1 MTSPFRKLWFMQH
14 RGIMWRDIDP
24 RELDIRLVVCDMDG
38 TLLDG
43 DSKLPEG
50 FWEVYRLLTEHNVT
64 FVPAS
69 GRQLATLTKM
79 FRPADSGAGDVEDVE
94 GGRERVSLPQTN
106 DFIAENGNL
115 VIHSGE
121 RVWQSVIPESIAQEV
136 INAVRRGVDE
146 GRNLGLVMC
155 AADGAYVDRDDDAFL
170 AEARKYYASL
180 DIVPDVADVEDDF
193 LKFAIYDFDDA
204 ESAAESVFG
213 SLDDRY
219 RPVVSGQHWIDV
231 MDSSVNK
238 GVALRRLQE
247 SLGVTREQTAV
258 FGDYLNDHEM
268 IAEGQYSFAMENAHP
283 TIMEEANYCAPANT
297 EAGVVQ
303 VLRYLFAG
311 TSEQH

>member
-1 MTSPFRKLWFMQH
+1 MQH

-24 RELDIRLVVCDMDG
+24 RELDIRLIVCDMDG

-43 DSKLPEG
+43 DSHLPEE

-79 FRPADSGAGDVEDVE
+79 FQPTDGGAEGPEDAQGAHSE
-94 GGRERVSLPQTN
+94 DSLPQTN

-136 INAVRRGVDE
+136 ISAVRRGADE

-213 SLDDRY
+213 ALDDRY

-258 FGDYLNDHEM
+258 FGDYLNDREM

-303 VLRYLFAG
+303 VLRHLFDD
-311 TSEQH
+311 TSEAH

>member
-1 MTSPFRKLWFMQH
+1 MQR

-24 RELDIRLVVCDMDG
+24 RELDIRLIVCDMDG

-43 DSKLPEG
+43 DSHLPEE

-69 GRQLATLTKM
+69 GRQLATLTTM
-79 FRPADSGAGDVEDVE
+79 FQPADSGVTGVDDVEDVE
-94 GGRERVSLPQTN
+94 GSHEEVSLPRTN

-121 RVWQSVIPESIAQEV
+121 RVWQSVIPEAIAHEV
-136 INAVRRGVDE
+136 IHAVRRGVND

-180 DIVPDVADVEDDF
+180 DVVPDVADVEGDF

-204 ESAAESVFG
+204 EAAVGSVFG
-213 SLDDRY
+213 SLDERY

-247 SLGVTREQTAV
+247 ALGVTREQTAV
-258 FGDYLNDHEM
+258 FGDYLNDREM

-283 TIMEEANYCAPANT
+283 TIMEEANYWAPANT

-303 VLRYLFAG
+303 VLRHLFDG
-311 TSEQH
+311 TSGAH

>member
-1 MTSPFRKLWFMQH
+1 MQH

-43 DSKLPEG
+43 DSQLPEG

-69 GRQLATLTKM
+69 GRQLATLINM
-79 FRPADSGAGDVEDVE
+79 FQPADSGVEGVEDVKGAHSE
-94 GGRERVSLPQTN
+94 VSLPRTN

-121 RVWQSVIPESIAQEV
+121 KVWQSVIPESIAQEV
-136 INAVRRGVDE
+136 IHAVRRGVDD

-180 DIVPDVADVEDDF
+180 DVVSNVADVEDDF

-213 SLDDRY
+213 SLDERY

-238 GVALRRLQE
+238 GAALRRLQQA
-247 SLGVTREQTAV
+247 LGVTCEQTVV
-258 FGDYLNDHEM
+258 FGDYLNDREM

-283 TIMEEANYCAPANT
+283 TIMKEANYYAPANT

-303 VLRYLFAG
+303 VLRYLFDG
-311 TSEQH
+311 TSGDH

>member
-1 MTSPFRKLWFMQH
+1 MQH

-43 DSKLPEG
+43 DSQLPEG

-69 GRQLATLTKM
+69 GRQLATLINM
-79 FRPADSGAGDVEDVE
+79 FQPADSGVEGVEDVKGAHSE
-94 GGRERVSLPQTN
+94 VSLPRTN

-121 RVWQSVIPESIAQEV
+121 KVWQSVIPESIAQEV
-136 INAVRRGVDE
+136 IHAVRRGVDD

-180 DIVPDVADVEDDF
+180 NVVSNVADVEDDF

-213 SLDDRY
+213 SLDERY

-238 GVALRRLQE
+238 GVALRRLQQA
-247 SLGVTREQTAV
+247 LGVTREQTVV
-258 FGDYLNDHEM
+258 FGDYLNDREM

-283 TIMEEANYCAPANT
+283 TIMKEANYYAPANT

-303 VLRYLFAG
+303 VLRYLFDG
-311 TSEQH
+311 TSGDH

>member
-1 MTSPFRKLWFMQH
+1 MQH

-24 RELDIRLVVCDMDG
+24 RELDICLVVCDMDG

-43 DSKLPEG
+43 DSQLPEG

-69 GRQLATLTKM
+69 GRQLATLTTM
-79 FRPADSGAGDVEDVE
+79 FWPADTGATGVDDAKVPRGE
-94 GGRERVSLPQTN
+94 VSRPQTN

-136 INAVRRGVDE
+136 IHAVRRGVNE

-180 DIVPDVADVEDDF
+180 DVVPNVADVEDDF

-204 ESAAESVFG
+204 EASVESMFG
-213 SLDDRY
+213 SLNERY

-247 SLGVTREQTAV
+247 ALGVTRDQTAV
-258 FGDYLNDHEM
+258 FGDYLNDREM

-283 TIMEEANYCAPANT
+283 TIMKEANYCAPANT

-303 VLRYLFAG
+303 VLRHLFDG
-311 TSEQH
+311 TSGEH

>member
-1 MTSPFRKLWFMQH
+1 MQH

-24 RELDIRLVVCDMDG
+24 RELDIRLIVCDMDG

-43 DSKLPEG
+43 DSHLPEE

-69 GRQLATLTKM
+69 GRQLATLTTM
-79 FRPADSGAGDVEDVE
+79 FQPADSGVTGVDDVEDVE
-94 GGRERVSLPQTN
+94 GSHEEVSLPRTN

-121 RVWQSVIPESIAQEV
+121 RVWQSVIPEAIAHEV
-136 INAVRRGVDE
+136 IHAVRRGVND

-180 DIVPDVADVEDDF
+180 DVVPDVADVEDDF

-204 ESAAESVFG
+204 EAAVGSIFG
-213 SLDDRY
+213 SLDERY

-231 MDSSVNK
+231 MDSSVNT
-238 GVALRRLQE
+238 GVALRRLHE
-247 SLGVTREQTAV
+247 ALGVTREQTAV
-258 FGDYLNDHEM
+258 FGDYLNDREM

-283 TIMEEANYCAPANT
+283 TIMEEANYWAPANT

-303 VLRYLFAG
+303 VLRHLFDG
-311 TSEQH
+311 TSGAH

>member
-1 MTSPFRKLWFMQH
+1 MQH

-43 DSKLPEG
+43 DSQLPKG
-50 FWEVYRLLTEHNVT
+50 FWEVYRLLTENNVT

-79 FRPADSGAGDVEDVE
+79 FQPADSGVEDVE
-94 GGRERVSLPQTN
+94 DIGGSHEEVSLPQTN
-106 DFIAENGNL
+106 DFIAENGNV

-121 RVWQSVIPESIAQEV
+121 RVWQSVIPESIAREV
-136 INAVRRGVDE
+136 IHAVRRGVDD

-170 AEARKYYASL
+170 SEARKYYASL
-180 DIVPDVADVEDDF
+180 DVVPDVADVEDDF

-204 ESAAESVFG
+204 EIAAESVFG
-213 SLDDRY
+213 SLDERY

-247 SLGVTREQTAV
+247 ALGVTREQTAV
-258 FGDYLNDHEM
+258 FGDYLNDREM

-283 TIMEEANYCAPANT
+283 TIMKEANYCAPTNT

-303 VLRYLFAG
+303 VLRYLFDDI
-311 TSEQH
+311 SETH

>member
-1 MTSPFRKLWFMQH
+1 MQH

-43 DSKLPEG
+43 HSQLPEG

-79 FRPADSGAGDVEDVE
+79 FQPTDGGAEGSEDAQ
-94 GGRERVSLPQTN
+94 GAHLGISLPQTN

-121 RVWQSVIPESIAQEV
+121 RVWQSVIPESIAREV
-136 INAVRRGVDE
+136 ISAVRRGADE

-180 DIVPDVADVEDDF
+180 DVVPDVADVEDDF

-213 SLDDRY
+213 SLDDCY

-258 FGDYLNDHEM
+258 FGDYFNDREM

-303 VLRYLFAG
+303 VLRHLFDG
-311 TSEQH
+311 TSGEH

>member
-1 MTSPFRKLWFMQH
+1 MQH

-43 DSKLPEG
+43 DSQLPDG
-50 FWEVYRLLTEHNVT
+50 FWEIYRLLTERNVT

-79 FRPADSGAGDVEDVE
+79 FQPADSGATGVDDVEEVE
-94 GGRERVSLPQTN
+94 GAREEVSLPQTN

-121 RVWQSVIPESIAQEV
+121 RVWQSVIPESIAHEV
-136 INAVRRGVDE
+136 IHAVRRGVDD

-180 DIVPDVADVEDDF
+180 DVVPDVADVEDDF

-204 ESAAESVFG
+204 ESAVGSIFG
-213 SLDDRY
+213 SLDERY

-238 GVALRRLQE
+238 GAALRRLQE
-247 SLGVTREQTAV
+247 ALGVTREQTTV
-258 FGDYLNDHEM
+258 FGDYLNDREM

-283 TIMEEANYCAPANT
+283 TIMEEANYWAPANT
-297 EAGVVQ
+297 EAGVFQ
-303 VLRYLFAG
+303 VLRHLFDG
-311 TSEQH
+311 SSGVH

>member
-1 MTSPFRKLWFMQH
+1 
-14 RGIMWRDIDP
+14 MWRDIDP

-38 TLLDG
+38 TLLDD
-43 DSKLPEG
+43 DSQLPEG

-79 FRPADSGAGDVEDVE
+79 FQPADSGVKGVEEDHSE
-94 GGRERVSLPQTN
+94 VSLPQTN

-121 RVWQSVIPESIAQEV
+121 RVWQSIIPESIAQEV
-136 INAVRRGVDE
+136 IHAVRRGVDK

-155 AADGAYVDRDDDAFL
+155 AADGAYVDRGDDAFL

-180 DIVPDVADVEDDF
+180 DVVPNVADVEEDF
-193 LKFAIYDFDDA
+193 LKFAVYDFDDA
-204 ESAAESVFG
+204 EAAVGSVFG
-213 SLDDRY
+213 ALDERY

-247 SLGVTREQTAV
+247 ALGVTREQTAV
-258 FGDYLNDHEM
+258 FGDYLNDREM
-268 IAEGQYSFAMENAHP
+268 IVEGQYSFAMENAHP
-283 TIMEEANYCAPANT
+283 TIKKEANYSAPANT

-303 VLRYLFAG
+303 VLHHFFDG
-311 TSEQH
+311 TFGAR